1 MHIHNVKGVIYM
13 EKAIS
18 MPVSIYA
25 LGGLGEVGKN
35 MYVIENDESIIIID
49 CGVKF
54 PGIDFPGINYIVPD
68 FTHLKNN
75 RNKIKALFITHGH
88 EDHIGG
94 IPFLLQNVHIP
105 VIYAPRLAAALI
117 KNRLE
122 EYRMTELGNVV
133 EYDSDTKVKV
143 DKFVVSFFRVT
154 HSIPDSFGIVVDT
167 PEGRIVSS
175 GDFKIDLTPIGK
187 DIELARMADIGK
199 EGVTVLLS
207 ESTNAEQ
214 EGYTPSEKNVYDSI
228 DDIIKSANGRL
239 IVSTFSSNISRIQQ
253 ICEAGVKRNRKIA
266 IVGRSMEK
274 AVEISRSFG
283 YIHVPDDSIVD
294 TQDIKRYPNNEVLIL
309 CTGSQGESMAALS
322 RIASGM
328 HKDIHII
335 PGDTIVFSS
344 SAIPG
349 NGVMIDNIVNQLA
362 RAGADV
368 ITNSILNDIHS
379 SGHASRQEL
388 RFMLK
393 LMKPKYF
400 MPIHGEYRMLRLHS
414 EMAKDLGVE
423 PENIFILDNG
433 DSITLSKGKVKR
445 GYPFE
450 HGNTYI
456 DGKDIKSLAEPV
468 IQDRRV
474 LIDDGMIAVTISI
487 DSKTNTM
494 LTKPEL
500 FSRGFIDQGN
510 AKHRNEVLLLIEQ
523 AVKEK
528 LVMRPSFAEL
538 KLAIKDVVG
547 LYVYRTTKRHPMII
561 PVIMSKN
568 S

>member
-1 MHIHNVKGVIYM
+1 M
-13 EKAIS
+13 EKAVS
-18 MPVSIYA
+18 LPVSIYA

-35 MYVIENDESIIIID
+35 MYCIENDETIIIID
-49 CGVKF
+49 AGVKF
-54 PGIDFPGINYIVPD
+54 PGVEFPGINYIVPD

-117 KNRLE
+117 RNRLE
-122 EYRMTELGNVV
+122 EYRMSEMGRIV
-133 EYDSDTKVKV
+133 EYDSDKVVHV
-143 DKFVVSFFRVT
+143 DRFDVSFFRVT

-187 DIELARMADIGK
+187 DIELSKMSDIG
-199 EGVTVLLS
+199 EQGVTLLLS
-207 ESTNAEQ
+207 ESTNVEN

-228 DDIIKSANGRL
+228 DDIIKSAQGRL

-253 ICEAGVKRNRKIA
+253 VCEAAVSHGRKIA

-283 YIHVPDDSIVD
+283 YIHVPDDFIIE
-294 TQDIKRYPNNEVLIL
+294 TQDVKRFPNNEILIL

-322 RIASGM
+322 RIANGS

-349 NGVMIDNIVNQLA
+349 NGVMIDNMINSLA
-362 RAGADV
+362 RAGADI

-393 LMKPKYF
+393 LMNPKYF
-400 MPIHGEYRMLRLHS
+400 MPIHGEYRMQRLHK
-414 EMAKDLGVE
+414 ELAMDLGIE
-423 PENIFILDNG
+423 EDNIFVLDNG
-433 DSITLSKGKVKR
+433 DTITLSKGKVKR
-445 GYPFE
+445 GYAVE

-456 DGKDIKSLAEPV
+456 DGKETTSLAEAV
-468 IQDRRV
+468 INDRRI
-474 LIDDGMIAVTISI
+474 LIDDGMVAITVSI
-487 DSKTNTM
+487 DTKKNEMIS
-494 LTKPEL
+494 KPEL
-500 FSRGFIDQGN
+500 YAKGLIDQGN
-510 AKHRNEVLLLIEQ
+510 QFAHDELVGILEKAIL
-523 AVKEK
+523 EK
-528 LVMRPSFAEL
+528 LETKTNFAEL
-538 KLAIKDVVG
+538 KLLIKEIAG
-547 LYVYRTTKRHPMII
+547 LYIYRRTKSKPIII
-561 PVIMSKN
+561 PVIMSKVN
-568 S
+568 

>member
-1 MHIHNVKGVIYM
+1 M

-18 MPVSIYA
+18 LPVSIYA

-35 MYVIENDESIIIID
+35 MYCIENEETIIIID
-49 CGVKF
+49 AGVKF
-54 PGIDFPGINYIVPD
+54 PGVEFPGINYIIPD

-75 RNKIKALFITHGH
+75 RNKVKALFITHGH
-88 EDHIGG
+88 EDHIGC
-94 IPFLLQNVHIP
+94 IPFLLQSIHIP
-105 VIYAPRLAAALI
+105 VIYAPRLASALI

-122 EYRMTELGNVV
+122 EYRISDHANIV
-133 EYDSDTKVKV
+133 EYDSDKKVKI
-143 DKFVVSFFRVT
+143 DRFEVSFFRVT

-187 DIELARMADIGK
+187 DIELTRMAEIGK
-199 EGVTVLLS
+199 EGVTLLLS

-228 DDIIKSANGRL
+228 DDIIKNAHGRL

-253 ICEAGVKRNRKIA
+253 VCEAAVSHNRKIA

-274 AVEISRSFG
+274 AVEISRDFG
-283 YIHVPDDSIVD
+283 YIHVPDDSIIE
-294 TQDIKRYPNNEVLIL
+294 TQDIKRFSNSEILIL

-322 RIASGM
+322 RIASGN

-349 NGVMIDNIVNQLA
+349 NGVMIDNVINQLA

-393 LMKPKYF
+393 LMNPKYF
-400 MPIHGEYRMLRLHS
+400 MPIHGEYRMLRMHN
-414 EMAKDLGVE
+414 EIAQDLGVDKD
-423 PENIFILDNG
+423 NIFILDNG
-433 DSITLSKGKVKR
+433 DTIVLSKGKVKR
-445 GYPFE
+445 GYPVE

-456 DGKDIKSLAEPV
+456 DGKDINSLAEAV
-468 IQDRRV
+468 INDRRI
-474 LIDDGMIAVTISI
+474 LMDDGMVAITVAI
-487 DSKTNTM
+487 DSKKNVM
-494 LTKPEL
+494 IGEAKLYSKGVIDKGNEKRRKELT
-500 FSRGFIDQGN
+500 G
-510 AKHRNEVLLLIEQ
+510 LIND
-523 AVKEK
+523 AINEK
-528 LVMRPSFAEL
+528 LLTRTNFAEL
-538 KLAIKDVVG
+538 KLLIKDVAG
-547 LYVYRTTKRHPMII
+547 FYIYRKTHRHPIII
-561 PVIMSKN
+561 PVIMAKN
-568 S
+568 

>member
-1 MHIHNVKGVIYM
+1 M

-18 MPVSIYA
+18 LPVSIYA

-35 MYVIENDESIIIID
+35 MYCIENDETIIIID
-49 CGVKF
+49 AGVKF
-54 PGIDFPGINYIVPD
+54 PGLEFPGINYIVPD

-94 IPFLLQNVHIP
+94 IPFLLQSIHIP
-105 VIYAPRLAAALI
+105 TIYAPRLAAALI

-122 EYRMTELGNVV
+122 EYRISDLANIV
-133 EYDSDTKVKV
+133 EYDSDKKIKV

-154 HSIPDSFGIVVDT
+154 HSIPDAFGVVVDT

-187 DIELARMADIGK
+187 DIELTRMADIGK
-199 EGVTVLLS
+199 EGVTLLLS

-228 DDIIKSANGRL
+228 DEIIKNAQGRL

-253 ICEAGVKRNRKIA
+253 VCEAGVSHNRKIA
-266 IVGRSMEK
+266 IIGRSMEK
-274 AVEISRSFG
+274 AVEISRDFG
-283 YIHVPDDSIVD
+283 YIHVPDDSIID
-294 TQDIKRYPNNEVLIL
+294 TEDVKKYPNNEILIL

-322 RIASGM
+322 RIANGT

-349 NGVMIDNIVNQLA
+349 NGVMIDNIVNSLA

-393 LMKPKYF
+393 LMQPKYF
-400 MPIHGEYRMLRLHS
+400 MPIHGEYRMLKLHGD
-414 EMAKDLGVE
+414 MAVDLGVDK
-423 PENIFILDNG
+423 NNVFIMDNG
-433 DSITLSKGKVKR
+433 DSLTLSHGKVTK
-445 GYPFE
+445 GYPVE
-450 HGNTYI
+450 HGTTYI
-456 DGKDIKSLAEPV
+456 DGKDINSLAEAV
-468 IQDRRV
+468 IEDRRV
-474 LIDDGMIAVTISI
+474 LMDDGMMAITVSI
-487 DSKTNTM
+487 DTKKNEMIS
-494 LTKPEL
+494 KPEIYAKGL
-500 FSRGFIDQGN
+500 IDQGN
-510 AKHRNEVLLLIEQ
+510 QKRHDELVDLLDEKI
-523 AVKEK
+523 KEK
-528 LVMRPSFAEL
+528 LQTRTLFAEL
-538 KLAIKDVVG
+538 KLLIKEVAG
-547 LYVYRTTKRHPMII
+547 LYIYSKTKRHPIII

-568 S
+568 

>member
-1 MHIHNVKGVIYM
+1 M

-18 MPVSIYA
+18 LPVSVYA

-35 MYVIENDESIIIID
+35 MYVIENDETIIIID
-49 CGVKF
+49 AGVKF
-54 PGIDFPGINYIVPD
+54 PGIEFPGINYIIPD

-88 EDHIGG
+88 EDHIGC
-94 IPFLLQNVHIP
+94 IPFLLQNVNIP

-117 KNRLE
+117 KNRLD
-122 EYRMTELGNVV
+122 EYRMLENANIV
-133 EYDSDTKVKV
+133 EYDSKSKIKIDR
-143 DKFVVSFFRVT
+143 FVVSFFRVT
-154 HSIPDSFGIVVDT
+154 HSIPDSFGVVVDT

-175 GDFKIDLTPIGK
+175 GDFKIDLTPIGA
-187 DIELARMADIGK
+187 DIELTKMAEIGK
-199 EGVTVLLS
+199 EGVDLLLS
-207 ESTNAEQ
+207 ESTNAEN

-228 DDIIKSANGRL
+228 DDIIKNAQGRL
-239 IVSTFSSNISRIQQ
+239 IISTFSSNISRIQQ
-253 ICEAGVKRNRKIA
+253 VCESAVSHGRVIA

-283 YIHVPDDSIVD
+283 YIHVPDDSIIE
-294 TQDIKRYPNNEVLIL
+294 TEDIKRFSNNEILIL

-322 RIASGM
+322 RIASGS

-349 NGVMIDNIVNQLA
+349 NGVMIDNVINQLS
-362 RAGADV
+362 RAGAEV
-368 ITNSILNDIHS
+368 VTNSILNDIHS

-393 LMKPKYF
+393 LMHPKYF

-414 EMAKDLGVE
+414 EIAQDLGISK
-423 PENIFILDNG
+423 ENIFILDNG
-433 DSITLSKGKVKR
+433 DSVTLSHNVVKR

-456 DGKDIKSLAEPV
+456 DGKLISSLAESV
-468 IQDRRV
+468 IDDRRI
-474 LIDDGMIAVTISI
+474 LMDDGMVAVTVSI
-487 DSKTNTM
+487 DTKKNIIIG
-494 LTKPEL
+494 KPEI
-500 FSRGFIDQGN
+500 FAKGMIDQGN
-510 AKHRNEVLLLIEQ
+510 QRRHDELVSLIES
-523 AVKEK
+523 AIEEK
-528 LVMRPSFAEL
+528 LQTKTIFADL
-538 KLAIKDVVG
+538 KYIIKDVASA
-547 LYVYRTTKRHPMII
+547 YIYKNTKRHPMII

-568 S
+568 Y